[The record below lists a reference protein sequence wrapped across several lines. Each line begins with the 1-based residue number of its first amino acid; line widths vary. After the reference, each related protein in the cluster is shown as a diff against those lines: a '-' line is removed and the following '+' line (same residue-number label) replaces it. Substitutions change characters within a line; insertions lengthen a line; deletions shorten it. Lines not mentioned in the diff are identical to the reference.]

1 MNGLS
6 RGLLDEYF
14 IRSEHVRVRS
24 LAFVSRSE
32 VVNLLTICL
41 VSLLYLSCRLNVIR
55 CFALRILFKSSYFFS
70 VAPSPSLRI
79 YLPCVSWWLLV
90 FPFPFADFLS
100 SYWNVTS
107 LSTQTLSSVYTC
119 SFRKASST
127 FWNSQFLRTIAS
139 VDIFPIVPQ

>member
-14 IRSEHVRVRS
+14 IRSEHVRS

-55 CFALRILFKSSYFFS
+55 CFALIILFKSSYFFS

-79 YLPCVSWWLLV
+79 YLPCVS
-90 FPFPFADFLS
+90 
-100 SYWNVTS
+100 
-107 LSTQTLSSVYTC
+107 
-119 SFRKASST
+119 
-127 FWNSQFLRTIAS
+127 
-139 VDIFPIVPQ
+139 